1 MDDSTTLK
9 NIRKVAVIG
18 AGIMGAQ
25 ITQLFAQV
33 GKYPVMLTST
43 SIASVNNKGLKTIRD
58 NLQKYYV
65 DKGRMTPSEMSEI
78 YDRVTGTGVLSE
90 AVSEADLVVE
100 AVYEDLA
107 LKKGIFKQLG
117 ELCPLRTIM
126 VTSTSDFNI
135 TEIGS
140 VTPRPNKVVGMHF
153 FHPVTASKAIEV
165 VRGSLTSDETMET
178 ALALTKKLGK
188 EPLVCKDFS
197 YGFLAN
203 RAYTPM
209 VLEAVQMVWERVA
222 PPSEIDKALK
232 LGYGLPIGPLEL
244 FDLLGIWKIQ
254 ASAEEDKVKELGEN
268 GRLHP
273 LMRMMDRAGYTGG
286 PGKKGIY
293 AFYQEVLEPEA
304 K

>member
-1 MDDSTTLK
+1 MTDSMTLEK
-9 NIRKVAVIG
+9 IQKVAVIG

-25 ITQLFAQV
+25 ITQLFAQI

-43 SIASVNNKGLKTIRD
+43 SIASVNNKGLKTIRE

-65 DKGRMTPSEMSEI
+65 DKGRMNPTEMSEI
-78 YDRVTGTGVLSE
+78 YGRITGTAILAE
-90 AVSEADLVVE
+90 AVGDADLVVE

-107 LKKGIFKQLG
+107 LKKNIFKQLG
-117 ELCPLRTIM
+117 EQCPPRTIM

-140 VTPRPNKVVGMHF
+140 VTLRPQKVVGMHF

-165 VRGSLTSDETMET
+165 VRGSLTSDETIET
-178 ALALTKKLGK
+178 AVTLTKKLGK
-188 EPLVCKDFS
+188 EPLMCKDFS

-254 ASAEEDKVKELGEN
+254 ASAEEDKIKELGEK

-273 LMRMMDRAGYTGG
+273 LIRMMDRAGYTGG

-293 AFYQEVLEPEA
+293 AFFKEVLEPNS

>member
-1 MDDSTTLK
+1 MTDSMRLEDIK
-9 NIRKVAVIG
+9 RVAVIG
-18 AGIMGAQ
+18 SGIMGAQ

-33 GKYPVMLTST
+33 GKYQVMLTST
-43 SIASVNNKGLKTIRD
+43 SLASVQNKGLKTIRE

-65 DKGRMTPSEMSEI
+65 GKGRMTQPEADEV
-78 YDRVTGTGVLSE
+78 YGRVTGTAVFAE
-90 AVSEADLVVE
+90 AVGDADLVVE
-100 AVYEDLA
+100 AVYEDLT
-107 LKKGIFKQLG
+107 LKKNIFKQMG
-117 ELCPLRTIM
+117 ETCPAGTIM
-126 VTSTSDFNI
+126 VSSTSDFNI
-135 TEIGS
+135 TEMAA
-140 VTPRPNKVVGMHF
+140 VTPRPQKCIGMHF

-165 VRGSLTSDETMET
+165 VRGSLTNDETMET
-178 ALALTKKLGK
+178 CVALTRKLGK

-222 PPSEIDKALK
+222 PPAEIDKALK

-254 ASAEEDKVKELGEN
+254 ASAENDKIKELGEK

-293 AFYQEVLEPEA
+293 AFYNEVLS